1 MATDRLRIEIE
12 GIVQGV
18 GFRPFIFR
26 LANTHSINGW
36 VLNNSG
42 GVIIEAE
49 GEAGK
54 VSAFLRD
61 ISAEAPPLAA
71 ITSVRSEKIAPE
83 GDSGFVIRPSAGG
96 QNRAQISPDCD
107 VCSDCLHEL
116 FDPADRRYLYPFIN
130 CTNCGPRNS
139 IITGIPNDRP

>member
-1 MATDRLRIEIE
+1 MDINRIRIEIE

-26 LANTHSINGW
+26 LAGMHAINGW

-49 GEAGK
+49 GELAS

-61 ISAEAPPLAA
+61 ITAEAPPLAA
-71 ITSVRSEKIAPE
+71 ITSVRSEKIAAQ
-83 GDSGFVIRPSAGG
+83 GDRGFVIRPSAVGS
-96 QNRAQISPDCD
+96 AL
-107 VCSDCLHEL
+107 VLFEL
-116 FDPADRRYLYPFIN
+116 N
-130 CTNCGPRNS
+130 VW
-139 IITGIPNDRP
+139 